1 MKNSI
6 ILLLFIGLIS
16 NSCEKIID
24 INVPDKSRKIVLNSL
39 IDPGN
44 EVSLS
49 LTQSKSILED
59 NILLVLKDAEPQL
72 FEDGSLVGTLDYL
85 GSDKYSLP
93 DFYPSVGRDYK
104 LVVNHQLLQSAEA
117 EISIPQTVD
126 IVDIDTSSRVEGD
139 WGQKV
144 YQVNVGIDD
153 PPNIKNYY
161 VLSITLTS
169 RIYDWENQE
178 FLDSTQT
185 YNTYLQALNE
195 ADNDFTGDLLENN
208 VSFYDDDKLFFSD
221 DIFAGQGNNR
231 ELAIEYYPYAY
242 GLGDSVIVDVRLDHI
257 DPSYFFY
264 SISKEKYYR
273 ANDNPFVEPV
283 QVYSNVKNGFGLLS
297 SYSRV
302 SRNFKIFID
311 GDR

>member
-72 FEDGSLVGTLDYL
+72 FENDILVGTLNYL

-93 DFYPSVGRDYK
+93 DFFPSVGKDYK

-117 EISIPQTVD
+117 EVSIPRIVD
-126 IVDIDTSSRVEGD
+126 IVDIDTTSTIGE
-139 WGQKV
+139 WGQKTF
-144 YQVNVGIDD
+144 QINVEIDD
-153 PPNIKNYY
+153 PSNVKNYY
-161 VLSITLTS
+161 ALSMSIST
-169 RIYDWENQE
+169 RIYDWESE
-178 FLDSTQT
+178 GYLDSLETH
-185 YNTYLQALNE
+185 NTYIRVLSEVDNE
-195 ADNDFTGDLLENN
+195 FGDNLLENDL
-208 VSFYDDDKLFFSD
+208 SFFIDDKLFFSD
-221 DIFAGQGNNR
+221 DIFVGQGETK
-231 ELAIEYYPYAY
+231 ELALEYYLYSF
-242 GLGDSVIVDVRLDHI
+242 GDSILVDLRLDHI
-257 DPSYFFY
+257 DPSYFY
-264 SISKEKYYR
+264 HSISKEKYYR
-273 ANDNPFVEPV
+273 TNGNPFAEPV
-283 QVYSNVKNGFGLLS
+283 QVYSNVQNGFGLLS
-297 SYSRV
+297 SFSRT
-302 SRNFKIFID
+302 SRKYKIFVE
-311 GDR
+311 GDK